1 MAIRIHTANAKPRWT
16 FAIGTNTKLYTTFI
30 IIFIIH
36 WFTDSLNQL
45 TFNWMWSA
53 SIAYRR
59 TRPIQWGFYFRCA
72 TQKQIAKEFFV
83 TLRDIFLNKQ
93 QLLFVSL
100 LICFLCLLLLL
111 YFCLCQSHG
120 KMPVSSRRVSR
131 CESILFWFCCAFVV
145 RFGIFFRRSL
155 VFFFFSFFLSLL
167 FCRFYHSPYWRI
179 VYIYTWW
186 AIRTICMCCMCV
198 FECVLC
204 TRMMATAACRILTGA
219 ASDGWD
225 PK

>member
-93 QLLFVSL
+93 QILFVSL

-155 VFFFFSFFLSLL
+155 VFFFFVFFVSTLLSFLSLAVL
-167 FCRFYHSPYWRI
+167 TDSLHIYLVGYTHDMHVLYVCVWVCAVYSYDGNSRLSNTHWR
-179 VYIYTWW
+179 
-186 AIRTICMCCMCV
+186 C
-198 FECVLC
+198 
-204 TRMMATAACRILTGA
+204 
-219 ASDGWD
+219 
-225 PK
+225 